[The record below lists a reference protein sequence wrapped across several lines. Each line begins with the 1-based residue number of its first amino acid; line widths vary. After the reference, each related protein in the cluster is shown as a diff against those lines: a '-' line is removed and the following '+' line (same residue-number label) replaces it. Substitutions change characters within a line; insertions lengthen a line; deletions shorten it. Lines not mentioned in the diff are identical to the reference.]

1 MNPSRTRALST
12 PTDPED
18 AVGAPDL
25 VRAEAR
31 LARFRPTFAVI
42 DLGRLAHNF
51 RTLAARVGGDVAQ
64 IPVVKADGYGHGSI
78 PVAQRLAAEG
88 AHAFGVALVEE
99 GVELRRAGLRGP
111 ILLLGILTP
120 GQIPSALDH
129 DLIPAVFEPSLLAR
143 LEEEGR
149 ARGRRLV
156 VNVKIDTGMGRLGF
170 PLEEQ
175 DGLVRRLAASR
186 GLELAGVFTTFST
199 ADDPHSPETAR
210 QIDRLDAFVSRLSAA
225 GLGPGLVH
233 AANSAAILSHPRG
246 WKSAVRPGLALYG
259 LHPGQKVD
267 RADLRPVLA
276 FETEVIQVRHVP
288 EGGTV
293 GYGGAWRA
301 ARASR
306 VAILPVGYADGWPRA
321 LSNRGPVLFDGGA
334 GIVAGRVS
342 MDLTAVDVTG
352 LQGVETGAPATLIG
366 ERGGAALTATD
377 LAEATGTIAYEVL
390 CGIGRRVP
398 RVYVEAGRVVD
409 FIDPFAGSDRP

>member
-1 MNPSRTRALST
+1 MQDSSRTHTLTT
-12 PTDPED
+12 PSD
-18 AVGAPDL
+18 AEETLAAPDL
-25 VRAEAR
+25 VRAEPR
-31 LARFRPTFAVI
+31 LGRFRPTFAVV

-51 RTLAARVGGDVAQ
+51 RALAARVGHDVAQ
-64 IPVVKADGYGHGSI
+64 IPVVKADGYGHGGVV
-78 PVAQRLAAEG
+78 VARRLAAEG
-88 AHAFGVALVEE
+88 ASAFGVALVEE
-99 GVELRRAGLRGP
+99 GVELRRAGLREP
-111 ILLLGILTP
+111 ILLLGVLTP
-120 GQIPSALDH
+120 GQVASALEH
-129 DLIPAVFEPSLLAR
+129 DLTPAVFEPSLLER

-149 ARGRRLV
+149 ARGRRLA

-170 PLEEQ
+170 PVEEQ
-175 DGLVRRLAASR
+175 EGLVRRLAASR

-199 ADDPHSPETAR
+199 ADDPQSLETGR

-246 WKSAVRPGLALYG
+246 WKGAVRPGLALYG
-259 LHPGQKVD
+259 LHPGEKVD

-276 FETEVIQVRHVP
+276 FETTVIQVRDVP

-301 ARASR
+301 TRASR

-321 LSNRGPVLFDGGA
+321 LSNRGRVLFEGGA

-342 MDLTAVDVTG
+342 MDLTAVDVTALG
-352 LQGVETGAPATLIG
+352 GVETGGAATLIG

-398 RVYVEAGRVVD
+398 RVYVEAGRVVE
-409 FIDPFAGSDRP
+409 FSDPLGVDE

>member
-1 MNPSRTRALST
+1 MQTSNEEALT
-12 PTDPED
+12 
-18 AVGAPDL
+18 APDL
-25 VRAEAR
+25 VRAEPR
-31 LARFRPTFAVI
+31 LGGFRPTFAVI

-51 RTLAARVGGDVAQ
+51 RALSARVGREVAQ
-64 IPVVKADGYGHGSI
+64 IPVVKADGYGHGS
-78 PVAQRLAAEG
+78 VAVARRLATEG
-88 AHAFGVALVEE
+88 VSAFGVALVEE
-99 GVELRRAGLRGP
+99 GVELRQAGLRGP
-111 ILLLGILTP
+111 ILLLGVLTA
-120 GQIPSALDH
+120 GQITSAIDH
-129 DLIPAVFEPSLLAR
+129 DLTPAVFEPSLLER

-149 ARGRRLV
+149 ARGRRLA

-170 PLEEQ
+170 PVEEQ
-175 DGLVRRLAASR
+175 EALVRRLAASR

-199 ADDPHSPETAR
+199 ADDPRSLETAR

-246 WKSAVRPGLALYG
+246 WKGAVRPGLALYG
-259 LHPGQKVD
+259 LHPGEKVE

-276 FETEVIQVRHVP
+276 FETSVVQVRHVP

-293 GYGGAWRA
+293 GYGAAWRA
-301 ARASR
+301 GGPSR

-321 LSNRGPVLFDGGA
+321 LSNRGRVLFDGGE
-334 GIVAGRVS
+334 GRVAGRIS

-352 LQGVETGAPATLIG
+352 LPGVETGAPATLIG
-366 ERGGAALTATD
+366 ERGGSTLTATD

-398 RVYVEAGRVVD
+398 RVYVESGRVVE
-409 FIDPFAGSDRP
+409 FSDPFGSGHRP